1 MVRRWDLGEKNEEA
15 QREGRELAAGAVE
28 RMTEA
33 EGFRELIYTLNG
45 VGLD

>member
-1 MVRRWDLGEKNEEA
+1 MDWTRRGGGRSCWVRRWDLGEKNEKA

-33 EGFRELIYTLNG
+33 EG
-45 VGLD
+45 

>member
-1 MVRRWDLGEKNEEA
+1 LGEKNEEA

-33 EGFRELIYTLNG
+33 EG
-45 VGLD
+45 